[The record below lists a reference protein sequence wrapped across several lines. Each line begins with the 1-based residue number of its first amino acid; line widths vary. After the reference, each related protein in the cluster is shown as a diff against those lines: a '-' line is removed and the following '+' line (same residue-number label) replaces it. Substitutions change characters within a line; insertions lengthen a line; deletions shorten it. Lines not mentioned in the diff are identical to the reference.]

1 MTVKLKGIILPSTLV
16 YPKFDDF
23 KLFDVMKEVPYKT
36 GLLGSYFLGG
46 KNVDPTYNF
55 ANPALPLLAVG
66 NPDTTDAR
74 FAKLSRLTGY
84 FNTQLPSTTSLTI
97 VTLCRQ
103 QPTTQQTPSALI
115 SNYLKV
121 DASNVSGDSLMKRWR
136 TDGTSEATFY
146 AQTTETAVTSVSR
159 NDQVAGDE
167 FSVVGG
173 LITSSGSTI
182 GVWTMNETT
191 NPGFGAVNIP
201 SRSTTS
207 RPFLIGCTYSD
218 TEFTSYASVSAMLI
232 YQGDIGST
240 PMANVMNWLRN
251 VVGVKAGIWPAP
263 KP

>member
-55 ANPALPLLAVG
+55 ANPALPLLPVG

-84 FNTQLPSTTSLTI
+84 FNTQLPSTTSLTLI
-97 VTLCRQ
+97 ALCRQ
-103 QPTTQQTPSALI
+103 QPTTQQSPSPLI

-136 TDGTSEATFY
+136 TDGTSEVAFY
-146 AQTTETAVTSVSR
+146 AQTTAGAVTLITR
-159 NDQVAGDE
+159 GDQVAGDE
-167 FSVVGG
+167 FNVVGG

-182 GVWTMNETT
+182 GAWSMNETT
-191 NPGFGAVNIP
+191 DPGFGAVNIP

-207 RPFLIGCTYSD
+207 RPFLIGSTYSD
-218 TEFTSYASVSAMLI
+218 TEFTVGASVSAMLI
-232 YQGDIGST
+232 YQGDIGSA
-240 PMANVMNWLRN
+240 PMTNVMNWLRD
-251 VVGVKAGIWPAP
+251 VVGVYAGIWAAP